1 MQQAGRGGRDID
13 GAKFVLARPISYDKI
28 YLPDEL
34 KGFYDIASREQHI
47 PPEIYHTNIVRN
59 VLSAI
64 HLNGDFEDLNRYLM
78 HPVASKKV
86 IQESYDLLET
96 LEAIDGEGQITKI
109 GEFMDSLPLL
119 PELSRSFTR
128 VGSGMSRKD

>member
-1 MQQAGRGGRDID
+1 M
-13 GAKFVLARPISYDKI
+13 ARPISYDKI

-78 HPVASKKV
+78 HPVASEK
-86 IQESYDLLET
+86 SY
-96 LEAIDGEGQITKI
+96 
-109 GEFMDSLPLL
+109 
-119 PELSRSFTR
+119 SRVVRFAGNP
-128 VGSGMSRKD
+128 GSN